1 MSRTRVLRVA
11 LLAIGLLIGS
21 TTVGQATY
29 SQQYLLSQ
37 DPTFQGQIAVGIVQQ
52 CDYNLL
58 SQANTVAGHAVE
70 AAFCVQVLQNVPK
83 WVGLVSIVIAGQGS
97 SPMTPLTT
105 PSTVADSLILTA
117 LGVQWPAIA
126 GYFTTAP
133 Q

>member
-1 MSRTRVLRVA
+1 MSRSKRIRTAV
-11 LLAIGLLIGS
+11 LLALVGLPAIGH
-21 TTVGQATY
+21 ATY
-29 SQQYLLSQ
+29 DQQYILSQ
-37 DPTFQGQIAVGIVQQ
+37 DTVFQAQIAVAMVQQ
-52 CDYNLL
+52 CDFVML

-70 AAFCVQVLQNVPK
+70 AAFCLQVMQNVPK
-83 WVGLVSIVIAGQGS
+83 FVPFVSIVVAGQGS

-117 LGVQWPAIA
+117 MGVQWPAIS